1 MSNVNEGVSLD
12 SLPNGQVCI
21 YKVEVEDN
29 EDNSE
34 LLELELNTVENAYL
48 GVDLVQQ
55 GGKRVDFGFLTAKN
69 CSVTNNCTINM
80 RGKHVFYLSGVQ
92 TLFLT
97 VVSTGG
103 PRNTTAVNMGGIKP
117 EYK

>member
-1 MSNVNEGVSLD
+1 
-12 SLPNGQVCI
+12 
-21 YKVEVEDN
+21 
-29 EDNSE
+29 
-34 LLELELNTVENAYL
+34 
-48 GVDLVQQ
+48 VDLVQQ
-55 GGKRVDFGFLTAKN
+55 GGKRVDLGFLTAKN
-69 CSVTNNCTINM
+69 CSVANNSTINM